1 MQRFLKLIL
10 VNFLFIECL
19 GFGSWF
25 NFQNPTQQMDNVYSN
40 TLPNTRVLLIPT
52 TYSPPQKIYATKIN
66 PPQPTTNSLPPIP
79 EKAFPP
85 PNFSSANVELPEILM
100 DDLDTSSLVK
110 VIENYLVVL
119 RNQDLDQTI
128 SLGPLIV
135 TFGRLK
141 ATLEG
146 FLDLLEQGLPPKEFS
161 QKVKE
166 NHIIYQAGI
175 GEKKEVL
182 FTGYYTPV
190 IPASRFKWGNYCY
203 PIYQMPQSLKK
214 TGFVYKQGL
223 PENQHGAFHPGD
235 DAPNFTREDIDGR
248 QTLKDR
254 NLEIAWLKNDLERYF
269 LHIQGSGI
277 LKFIDGT
284 KEGVKYA
291 GSNGYSYK
299 PIGREMLR
307 DGVLPQ
313 TQGSMQ
319 GIKKYFAENPQD
331 IQEYLFRNKR
341 YVFFE
346 FTQENPRGSSGA
358 EVVAGRSIATDPAF
372 YPLGTLSFMMAQK
385 PALGVNDEI
394 TGWKDFSRF
403 VVNQDTG
410 SAIKGPERMDLYFG
424 TGNRAGAAAGHYM
437 KKGKVF
443 FLIRK

>member
-1 MQRFLKLIL
+1 
-10 VNFLFIECL
+10 
-19 GFGSWF
+19 
-25 NFQNPTQQMDNVYSN
+25 
-40 TLPNTRVLLIPT
+40 
-52 TYSPPQKIYATKIN
+52 
-66 PPQPTTNSLPPIP
+66 
-79 EKAFPP
+79 
-85 PNFSSANVELPEILM
+85 
-100 DDLDTSSLVK
+100 
-110 VIENYLVVL
+110 
-119 RNQDLDQTI
+119 
-128 SLGPLIV
+128 
-135 TFGRLK
+135 
-141 ATLEG
+141 
-146 FLDLLEQGLPPKEFS
+146 
-161 QKVKE
+161 
-166 NHIIYQAGI
+166 
-175 GEKKEVL
+175 
-182 FTGYYTPV
+182 
-190 IPASRFKWGNYCY
+190 
-203 PIYQMPQSLKK
+203 
-214 TGFVYKQGL
+214 
-223 PENQHGAFHPGD
+223 
-235 DAPNFTREDIDGR
+235 
-248 QTLKDR
+248 
-254 NLEIAWLKNDLERYF
+254 
-269 LHIQGSGI
+269 
-277 LKFIDGT
+277 
-284 KEGVKYA
+284 
-291 GSNGYSYK
+291 
-299 PIGREMLR
+299 MLR